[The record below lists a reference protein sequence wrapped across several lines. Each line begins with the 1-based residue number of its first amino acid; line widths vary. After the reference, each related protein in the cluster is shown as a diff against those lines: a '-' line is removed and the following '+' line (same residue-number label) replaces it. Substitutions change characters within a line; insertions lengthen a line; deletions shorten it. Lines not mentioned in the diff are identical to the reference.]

1 MDLVFFLSLKDLLFK
16 KQNQTKPKS
25 PALFFGLKEA
35 DDCFTSDGLMFY
47 LQMWPLAGK
56 HIMMIFRNLCNTWCS
71 LCLNV
76 HIWPKRNSG
85 PRPIIKIPWCKARG
99 LHIMPTH
106 PRKSNYNT
114 VSLSSWL
121 LWLWLSFACKMR
133 NIYITTNLS
142 QIIWDYY
149 STTTN

>member
-1 MDLVFFLSLKDLLFK
+1 MDLIFFLSLKDLLFK
-16 KQNQTKPKS
+16 KPNQTKPN
-25 PALFFGLKEA
+25 PNLQLFSL

-47 LQMWPLAGK
+47 LQMGPLAGK
-56 HIMMIFRNLCNTWCS
+56 HIMLIFRNLCNTWCS

-85 PRPIIKIPWCKARG
+85 PKPIIKIPWCKAHG

-106 PRKSNYNT
+106 PHKSNYNT
-114 VSLSSWL
+114 VSLNSRL
-121 LWLWLSFACKMR
+121 LWLWLSFACKMC

-142 QIIWDYY
+142 QIIWSYY
-149 STTTN
+149 SITAN